1 MILIPLALIL
11 ISSLVA
17 LFILKK
23 HKYSNTLRVPPGPKP
38 WPIIGNL
45 NLMGSLP
52 HQSLHKLSQTYGPII
67 HLKFGSFPVVVV
79 SSPDIAKQV
88 LKTNDH
94 LLAGRPRMAAG
105 KYTTYNYSNLT
116 WAPYGP
122 YWRQGRK
129 IYLNELFSSKRLASY
144 EYIRV
149 EERRAFTARLF
160 SSRGCQ
166 VVLKDHLSRLTLSVI
181 SRIVLGRKYFSCD
194 DDGDEFQEMLDE
206 LFLLNGV
213 LNIGDWIPWMDL
225 FDLQG
230 YVRRMKGLKV
240 KFDRFHEFVLDEHR
254 IRMGRH
260 VVGKEEDD
268 FEKRDMVDHLLRLA
282 NDPNLDVKLN
292 DDSVKGFLPIYL
304 CHNGQDLIAGGTDT
318 SATTVEWAM
327 SELMKQPKLI
337 EKATKELD
345 EVVGRERWVEERDIP
360 NLPFIDAIMKET
372 MRKHPVAVLL
382 APHLALEDCT
392 LGGYDV
398 AKDTRVFINT
408 WSMGR
413 DPSVWAHPEE
423 FMPERFLGELNMD
436 VKGQC
441 YELLPFGSGRRMCP
455 GYSLGLKMI
464 SSTLANLLH
473 GFDWK
478 LPQGVAPEDL
488 SMDEVY
494 GLATPRKYPLVAIVE
509 PRLPI
514 SLYDHHY

>member
-1 MILIPLALIL
+1 
-11 ISSLVA
+11 
-17 LFILKK
+17 
-23 HKYSNTLRVPPGPKP
+23 
-38 WPIIGNL
+38 
-45 NLMGSLP
+45 
-52 HQSLHKLSQTYGPII
+52 
-67 HLKFGSFPVVVV
+67 
-79 SSPDIAKQV
+79 
-88 LKTNDH
+88 
-94 LLAGRPRMAAG
+94 MAAG

-254 IRMGRH
+254 IR
-260 VVGKEEDD
+260 EEDD

-292 DDSVKGFLPIYL
+292 DDSVKGFL
-304 CHNGQDLIAGGTDT
+304 QDLIAGGTDT

>member
-122 YWRQGRK
+122 YWRQGP
-129 IYLNELFSSKRLASY
+129 SY

-194 DDGDEFQEMLDE
+194 DDGDVVTLVEFQEMLDE

-260 VVGKEEDD
+260 VVD
-268 FEKRDMVDHLLRLA
+268 
-282 NDPNLDVKLN
+282 DPNLDVKLN
-292 DDSVKGFLPIYL
+292 DDSVKGFL
-304 CHNGQDLIAGGTDT
+304 QDLIAGGTDT

>member
-1 MILIPLALIL
+1 MIPLALVLFTIL
-11 ISSLVA
+11 PLVVA
-17 LFILKK
+17 LLIQ
-23 HKYSNTLRVPPGPKP
+23 NTRRRLLRLPPGPKP

-45 NLMGSLP
+45 NLIGSLP
-52 HQSLHKLSQTYGPII
+52 HQSLHKLSQKYGPVL
-67 HLKFGSFPVVVV
+67 HLKFGSYPVVVV
-79 SSPDIAKQV
+79 SSPDMAKQV

-94 LLAGRPRMAAG
+94 LLAGRPQMAAG
-105 KYTTYNYSNLT
+105 KYTTYNYRNIT

-129 IYLNELFSSKRLASY
+129 IYLTELFSSKRLASY

-149 EERRAFTARLF
+149 EERRAFAARLF
-160 SSRGCQ
+160 STSGGGAE

-181 SRIVLGRKYFSCD
+181 SRIVLGRKYFR
-194 DDGDEFQEMLDE
+194 DDGDEAIVTLGEFQEMLDE

-213 LNIGDWIPWMDL
+213 LNIGDWIPWL
-225 FDLQG
+225 AFLDLQG
-230 YVRRMKGLKV
+230 YVKRMKGLKV
-240 KFDRFHEFVLDEHR
+240 KLDRFHEFVLAEHR
-254 IRMGRH
+254 
-260 VVGKEEDD
+260 GKMSNKD
-268 FEKRDMVDHLLRLA
+268 EKDMVDLLLGLA
-282 NDPNLDVKLN
+282 DDPHLDVKLD
-292 DDSVKGFLPIYL
+292 DDS
-304 CHNGQDLIAGGTDT
+304 DLIAGGTDT

-337 EKATKELD
+337 EKATAELD
-345 EVVGRERWVEERDIP
+345 TVVGRDRWVEECDIP

-413 DPSVWAHPEE
+413 DPSVWADPER
-423 FMPERFLGELNMD
+423 FDPERFLMNDNSIE
-436 VKGQC
+436 VKGQSF
-441 YELLPFGSGRRMCP
+441 ELLPFGSGRRMCP

-464 SSTLANLLH
+464 ASSLANLLH
-473 GFDWK
+473 GFNWK
-478 LPQGVAPEDL
+478 LGRGVTPDSL

-494 GLATPRKYPLVAIVE
+494 GLATPRKFPLVVVVE
-509 PRLPI
+509 PRLPLK
-514 SLYDHHY
+514 LYH

>member
-1 MILIPLALIL
+1 
-11 ISSLVA
+11 
-17 LFILKK
+17 
-23 HKYSNTLRVPPGPKP
+23 
-38 WPIIGNL
+38 
-45 NLMGSLP
+45 
-52 HQSLHKLSQTYGPII
+52 
-67 HLKFGSFPVVVV
+67 
-79 SSPDIAKQV
+79 
-88 LKTNDH
+88 
-94 LLAGRPRMAAG
+94 
-105 KYTTYNYSNLT
+105 
-116 WAPYGP
+116 
-122 YWRQGRK
+122 
-129 IYLNELFSSKRLASY
+129 
-144 EYIRV
+144 
-149 EERRAFTARLF
+149 
-160 SSRGCQ
+160 
-166 VVLKDHLSRLTLSVI
+166 
-181 SRIVLGRKYFSCD
+181 
-194 DDGDEFQEMLDE
+194 MLDE

-260 VVGKEEDD
+260 VVGK
-268 FEKRDMVDHLLRLA
+268 DMVDHLLRLA

-292 DDSVKGFLPIYL
+292 DDSVKGFL
-304 CHNGQDLIAGGTDT
+304 QDLIAGGTDT

>member
-1 MILIPLALIL
+1 
-11 ISSLVA
+11 
-17 LFILKK
+17 
-23 HKYSNTLRVPPGPKP
+23 
-38 WPIIGNL
+38 
-45 NLMGSLP
+45 
-52 HQSLHKLSQTYGPII
+52 
-67 HLKFGSFPVVVV
+67 
-79 SSPDIAKQV
+79 
-88 LKTNDH
+88 
-94 LLAGRPRMAAG
+94 
-105 KYTTYNYSNLT
+105 
-116 WAPYGP
+116 
-122 YWRQGRK
+122 
-129 IYLNELFSSKRLASY
+129 
-144 EYIRV
+144 
-149 EERRAFTARLF
+149 
-160 SSRGCQ
+160 
-166 VVLKDHLSRLTLSVI
+166 
-181 SRIVLGRKYFSCD
+181 
-194 DDGDEFQEMLDE
+194 
-206 LFLLNGV
+206 
-213 LNIGDWIPWMDL
+213 
-225 FDLQG
+225 
-230 YVRRMKGLKV
+230 MKGLKV

-254 IRMGRH
+254 IRM
-260 VVGKEEDD
+260 EEDD

-292 DDSVKGFLPIYL
+292 DDSVKGFL
-304 CHNGQDLIAGGTDT
+304 QDLIAGGTDT

-327 SELMKQPKLI
+327 SELM
-337 EKATKELD
+337 
-345 EVVGRERWVEERDIP
+345 
-360 NLPFIDAIMKET
+360 
-372 MRKHPVAVLL
+372 KHPVAVLL

>member
-79 SSPDIAKQV
+79 SSPDIAK
-88 LKTNDH
+88 
-94 LLAGRPRMAAG
+94 
-105 KYTTYNYSNLT
+105 
-116 WAPYGP
+116 
-122 YWRQGRK
+122 QGRK

-292 DDSVKGFLPIYL
+292 DDSVKGFLQVLVQLYI
-304 CHNGQDLIAGGTDT
+304 
-318 SATTVEWAM
+318 SKWAM